1 MKSSTQTFAILL
13 LSSAFA
19 AAQTSG
25 PGNGAG
31 AGPLSTTPGTNQAP
45 APQTNP
51 PAKQPTQGEEKTKKS
66 KRGKTNTKP
75 NPEANPENPGMTS
88 SGNNAPPDHGD
99 SGMPRDTAPQPSSPA
114 QNPPPQTPEQ
124 STPPPTPQQSTPP
137 ATPPQGE

>member
-13 LSSAFA
+13 LSSAFV

-51 PAKQPTQGEEKTKKS
+51 PAKQPTQGEKKTKKS

-75 NPEANPENPGMTS
+75 NPEANPESPGMTG

-124 STPPPTPQQSTPP
+124 STPPPTLQQNTPP
-137 ATPPQGE
+137 ATLPQS